1 VSWWPILA
9 LAAGAYACKAVGVL
23 AGARLPV
30 SGRWVAVVQLL
41 PPALLAALV
50 VVQTIGDGAAI
61 HLDARLAGVAAG
73 GLAAWRGAPFL
84 VVIGLAAVVAAAL
97 RALT

>member
-1 VSWWPILA
+1 MSWWPILA
-9 LAAGAYACKAVGVL
+9 LAAGAYACKAVGVF

-30 SGRWVAVVQLL
+30 TGRWVVAVQLL
-41 PPALLAALV
+41 PPALLAALI

-61 HLDARLAGVAAG
+61 QVDARLAGVAVG

-84 VVIGLAAVVAAAL
+84 VVVALAATVAAGL